1 MIEDIL
7 QLIAVS
13 LVAGIGI
20 TGSYSLVVLGVGRS
34 AEARRSGSSAA
45 SLAYGAL
52 AVLFLLVFAAGVV
65 LAVRIMLTKS

>member
-7 QLIAVS
+7 QLIGVS

-34 AEARRSGSSAA
+34 AEARRSGSSGAT
-45 SLAYGAL
+45 LAYGAL
-52 AVLFLLVFAAGVV
+52 AVFFLLVFAAGVA
-65 LAVRIMLTKS
+65 LAVKIMLTKS